1 MEFRNFSL
9 TEFSFKNS
17 EHYKLI
23 KQLEKVEGINYV
35 SRELSN
41 FVKESKHSEKII
53 PGNTYVIENNEKEL
67 VGLLGFMDLD
77 RCGNLEMWFIL
88 SSYYRGKHYASN
100 TVGQVVPYMIENVNG
115 LNDIKLVIQK
125 NNENSKRVAIS
136 NGFNEVEEI
145 DDKKVY
151 YYFKSK

>member
-1 MEFRNFSL
+1 MKFKNFTL

-17 EHYKLI
+17 EHYKLV
-23 KQLEKVEGINYV
+23 KQLEQVEGINYV
-35 SRELSN
+35 SKELSN
-41 FVKESKHSEKII
+41 FVKESKHSEKVIL
-53 PGNTYVIENNEKEL
+53 GNTYVIENNEKDL

-77 RCGNLEMWFIL
+77 RCGNLEIWTVL
-88 SSYYRGKHYASN
+88 NPYYRGKHYASM
-100 TVGQVVPYMIENVNG
+100 TLGQIVPYMIENVDG

-136 NGFNEVEEI
+136 NGFNEVERI
-145 DDKKVY
+145 DDKDVY

>member
-1 MEFRNFSL
+1 MQFKKFTL

-23 KQLEKVEGINYV
+23 KQLEKAEGINYV
-35 SRELSN
+35 SKELSN

-53 PGNTYVIENNEKEL
+53 PGNTYVIENNDKDL

-77 RCGNLEMWFIL
+77 RCGNLEIWTIINP
-88 SSYYRGKHYASN
+88 YYRGKHYASM
-100 TVGQVVPYMIENVNG
+100 TLGTIVPYMIENVDG

-136 NGFNEVEEI
+136 NGFNEVERI
-145 DDKKVY
+145 DDKDIY

>member
-1 MEFRNFSL
+1 MQFKKFTL

-17 EHYKLI
+17 EHYKLV
-23 KQLEKVEGINYV
+23 KQLEQVEGINYV
-35 SRELSN
+35 SKELSN

-53 PGNTYVIENNEKEL
+53 PGNTYVIENNDKDL

-77 RCGNLEMWFIL
+77 RCGNLEIWTIINP
-88 SSYYRGKHYASN
+88 YYRGKHYASM
-100 TVGQVVPYMIENVNG
+100 TLGTIVPYMIENVDG

-125 NNENSKRVAIS
+125 NNENSKQVAIS
-136 NGFNEVEEI
+136 NGFNEVERI
-145 DDKKVY
+145 DDKDVY